1 MRIAGAVRLGMS
13 AVVLAAASAC
23 VSSEDPRPPVDAAGA
38 LPAYEAPGGTPAFCH
53 RLASLEEL
61 GRLPVSIGT
70 LAAGTDVEARTQVT
84 SAARELLAV
93 LSDVRTEGGHD
104 GLATALEGLV
114 GALGEVGNGPLT
126 DPVRGAVTA
135 GLAQV
140 GTQAQPACGF
150 PT

>member
-1 MRIAGAVRLGMS
+1 MRIAGAVRLGVS
-13 AVVLAAASAC
+13 AVVLAAVAAC
-23 VSSEDPRPPVDAAGA
+23 VSSEDPSPPAGA
-38 LPAYEAPGGTPAFCH
+38 DVALSAYQAPGGAPGFCD
-53 RLASLEEL
+53 RLASLQEL
-61 GRLPVSIGT
+61 GRLSVSIGT
-70 LAAGTDVEARTQVT
+70 LAAGPDVEARTQVT
-84 SAARELLAV
+84 AAARELLAV

-135 GLAQV
+135 GLDQV
-140 GTQAQPACGF
+140 GAQAQPACGF